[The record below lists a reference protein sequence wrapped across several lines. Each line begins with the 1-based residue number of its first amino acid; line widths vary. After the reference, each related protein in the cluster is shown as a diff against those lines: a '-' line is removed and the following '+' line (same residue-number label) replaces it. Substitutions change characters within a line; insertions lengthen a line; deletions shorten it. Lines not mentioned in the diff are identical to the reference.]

1 MSSLQDK
8 IDHSIAL
15 IKKTEK
21 LALAMS
27 DEGFHVGFSGGKDSQ
42 VLLELVKMAG
52 VRYKAVYNV
61 TTNDPV
67 ENVRFI
73 KEKYPDVI
81 FDRPK
86 ESFFQLVAKKGLPT
100 QLMRFCCAILKEK
113 AGIGKVVLTG
123 VRAEESAKR
132 AQYDEI
138 KKWGRDRGETI
149 DLDKMEQAHFQCV
162 GGKDKFMVYPIL
174 RWTEQDVWR
183 FLRERELPINPCYA
197 SQRRV
202 GCVFCPF
209 APKKQIM
216 RHIKEKPKQY
226 QALLHNLQ
234 KFIDQTH
241 EKGLISHFDTAEEYF
256 QWWVEKESIKTY
268 KEKKQQTTI
277 QFDYEEDNV
286 QRQARTDASRAR
298 RPQDH
303 DAANHPNQANTKVWT
318 QQIQRPNL

>member
-183 FLRERELPINPCYA
+183 FLRERESSL
-197 SQRRV
+197 S
-202 GCVFCPF
+202 
-209 APKKQIM
+209 
-216 RHIKEKPKQY
+216 
-226 QALLHNLQ
+226 
-234 KFIDQTH
+234 TH
-241 EKGLISHFDTAEEYF
+241 AT
-256 QWWVEKESIKTY
+256 
-268 KEKKQQTTI
+268 
-277 QFDYEEDNV
+277 
-286 QRQARTDASRAR
+286 RAR
-298 RPQDH
+298 GEW
-303 DAANHPNQANTKVWT
+303 AASSARSRRRSRSCATSRRSQSNTKPCST
-318 QQIQRPNL
+318 TSRNSSTKPTKRDLSATSTPPRNTSNGG